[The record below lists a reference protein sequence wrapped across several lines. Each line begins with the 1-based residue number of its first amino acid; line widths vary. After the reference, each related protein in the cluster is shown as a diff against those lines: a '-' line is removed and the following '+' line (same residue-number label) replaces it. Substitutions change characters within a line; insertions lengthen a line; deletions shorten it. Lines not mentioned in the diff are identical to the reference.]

1 GASDNTRVSVP
12 TNLRNLVQQLNK
24 TLKHKHTDHFIYTT
38 LKDSGMDPAE
48 ASRRLNMVH
57 DIQEIAGKH
66 SVEDV
71 YTMLKECSLDADEAA
86 QRLLYIDTFHVVKK
100 KHDRRKTYKVAN
112 FNEVLYFCVSVAL
125 RRVKVMIS
133 SDGYQENKQTRGN
146 QWRGDKGGRGTFY
159 VSKVFEDVG
168 GGRNLSSGKEYG
180 VTNRVER
187 VLRPTF
193 PGHMGKENNIVHV
206 SNSRAN
212 VNGTPAISN
221 GNYNHKL
228 ASELPADVSSPASDH
243 VVVSSQ
249 NTKHVCAVGT
259 IKCEIV
265 KRSGSNES
273 NARIP
278 GGMKFTADQSG
289 IDTVSVIDEAQDADQ
304 KPTVAEKNQISNSSQ
319 SLLLSTQNSSQVVN
333 PIQDN
338 QQASQLLN
346 EPLKDSVPEEESELA
361 ILAPKLDVMLE
372 KSTSSSLQ
380 AVIFPDHIQVP
391 EEYKSQF
398 VFGSLDVTPEDCKPI
413 SVTEST
419 QQNEVVKEPSLSNG
433 NDNIIA
439 QEGDLQDHVSEEVS
453 SSEDNITADSSAL
466 KHEPTK
472 VETAPPPS
480 STGFQNIQV
489 LQTTRDYYGYM
500 PPLMGPH
507 FVQVDLPENGNAQVV
522 SSVGQS
528 PVTQPA
534 IASQSTLALSPPLF
548 PYFRPYPNYIPY
560 NPYFPHMYLPPN
572 GHLLTHGVFP
582 QPLTQPPT
590 TSVHMQPENKQGS
603 NEVIT
608 SSETKDNNI
617 LSTAQQVEDPQA
629 RAQAPLHDLPNI
641 LPNYFYSF
649 PQGQHMA
656 AFSPLQAAALYH
668 SSQTMTAQSTI
679 QPPFMYQPL
688 PTGGSVESTPQ
699 LSTPYHQHQHAPQIQ
714 RNDIALVNTGTG

>member
-1 GASDNTRVSVP
+1 MSSGEARVSIP
-12 TNLRNLVQQLNK
+12 HNARKLIQQVTK
-24 TLKHKHTDHFIYTT
+24 TLTHNHTDAFVYST
-38 LKDSGMDPAE
+38 LIDSAMDPAE
-48 ASRRLNMVH
+48 ATRRLKMIH
-57 DIQEIAGKH
+57 DIREIAGKH

-71 YTMLKECSLDADEAA
+71 YTMLKECNLDANEAA

-100 KHDRRKTYKVAN
+100 KHDRRKI
-112 FNEVLYFCVSVAL
+112 
-125 RRVKVMIS
+125 IS
-133 SDGYQENKQTRGN
+133 SDVSQENKQTRGN

-159 VSKVFEDVG
+159 ASKVFEDVG

-180 VTNRVER
+180 ATNRVEK
-187 VLRPTF
+187 VLKPAV

-206 SNSRAN
+206 SNSCAN
-212 VNGTPAISN
+212 VNGTPALSN

-228 ASELPADVSSPASDH
+228 ASVSPADIASPTSDH

-249 NTKHVCAVGT
+249 NTKHMCAVGT

-278 GGMKFTADQSG
+278 AGKKFTADQSG
-289 IDTVSVIDEAQDADQ
+289 TGTISIIAEAVDSDR
-304 KPTVAEKNQISNSSQ
+304 KSNVAEKNQISDSSQ
-319 SLLLSTQNSSQVVN
+319 PLLSSTQNSGQVVN
-333 PIQDN
+333 SIQDN
-338 QQASQLLN
+338 QQHPQSLK
-346 EPLKDSVPEEESELA
+346 EPLNDLVPEEESELTISA
-361 ILAPKLDVMLE
+361 SKLDVMLE
-372 KSTSSSLQ
+372 KLTLSSHQ

-391 EEYKSQF
+391 EKYKSQF
-398 VFGSLDVTPEDCKPI
+398 VFGTLDVTIDDCKPI

-433 NDNIIA
+433 NASAIA
-439 QEGDLQDHVSEEVS
+439 QEGEVQDHVSEDVS
-453 SSEDNITADSSAL
+453 CLEDNIAPESSAPT
-466 KHEPTK
+466 HEQT
-472 VETAPPPS
+472 VEIVPPPP
-480 STGFQNIQV
+480 STGFQNIPV

-507 FVQVDLPENGNAQVV
+507 FVQLDLPEPQNGHSQAV

-572 GHLLTHGVFP
+572 AHLLTHGVFP
-582 QPLTQPPT
+582 QPSLPPT
-590 TSVHMQPENKQGS
+590 AVNVHHMAATAGLTIPTPSQNKQGS
-603 NEVIT
+603 NEDNT
-608 SSETKDNNI
+608 ASETKDNTI
-617 LSTAQQVEDPQA
+617 LSTVQQVEDTQA
-629 RAQAPLHDLPNI
+629 RAQAPLDLPNI
-641 LPNYFYSF
+641 LPNYFYGF
-649 PQGQHMA
+649 PHGQHMA

-679 QPPFMYQPL
+679 QPPFMYQQPP
-688 PTGGSVESTPQ
+688 PTGGTIEHS
-699 LSTPYHQHQHAPQIQ
+699 QHQHAPQINH
-714 RNDIALVNTGTG
+714 NDTALVNTGTG